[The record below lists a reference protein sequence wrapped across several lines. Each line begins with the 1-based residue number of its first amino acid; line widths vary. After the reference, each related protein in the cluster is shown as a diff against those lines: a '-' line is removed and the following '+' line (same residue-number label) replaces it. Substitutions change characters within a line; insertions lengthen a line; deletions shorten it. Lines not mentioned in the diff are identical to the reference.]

1 VKSRLQDVATRQ
13 TADKTSQQDASIGD
27 WCRSWPGRY
36 PRHCYENISLNRPR
50 PQKGEAGL
58 MYTGISSP
66 CIWNLDHVQCSHVT
80 LGTPEF
86 LKQQACR
93 VKVDTLL
100 SYKLGI
106 EKHSG
111 SVSS

>member
-58 MYTGISSP
+58 MYTGIPARVFGTLTMS
-66 CIWNLDHVQCSHVT
+66 NVHMSH
-80 LGTPEF
+80 
-86 LKQQACR
+86 
-93 VKVDTLL
+93 
-100 SYKLGI
+100 
-106 EKHSG
+106 
-111 SVSS
+111 